1 MNSEKTNIK
10 NLLTLIDIYHN
21 ENIKSEQKKFVKHV
35 IQASLHF
42 SLNSDTSDVNCFD
55 DFFESCREDLD
66 MLIGSD
72 DVEKA
77 IDLAILYNEHFGAL
91 QADGYDN
98 TLRPIYEKVI
108 ESLIQQIIDYG
119 VEYDDCQD

>member
-1 MNSEKTNIK
+1 MDSEKRNIN
-10 NLLTLIDIYHN
+10 NLLTLIDIHRN
-21 ENIKSEQKKFVKHV
+21 ENIKREQRKFVRHV
-35 IQASLHF
+35 IQASLF
-42 SLNSDTSDVNCFD
+42 FFLDSDTSDVNCFD

-72 DVEKA
+72 DVQKA
-77 IDLAILYNEHFGAL
+77 IDLAILYNEHFGKL

-119 VEYDDCQD
+119 VEYDDC

>member
-1 MNSEKTNIK
+1 MNSKKKIINK
-10 NLLTLIDIYHN
+10 VLTLVDIYYN
-21 ENIKSEQKKFVKHV
+21 KNIKSEQKEFVEHV
-35 IQASLHF
+35 IQASLYF
-42 SLNSDTSDVNCFD
+42 FLSSDTSDINCFD

-72 DVEKA
+72 DVQEA

-91 QADGYDN
+91 QADEYDN
-98 TLRPIYEKVI
+98 TFRPIYEKVI

-119 VEYDDCQD
+119 VEYDDY

>member
-1 MNSEKTNIK
+1 MDSKKKIINKV
-10 NLLTLIDIYHN
+10 LTLVDIYYN
-21 ENIKSEQKKFVKHV
+21 KNIKSEQKEFVEHV
-35 IQASLHF
+35 IQASLYF
-42 SLNSDTSDVNCFD
+42 FLSSDTSDINCFD

-72 DVEKA
+72 DVQEA

-119 VEYDDCQD
+119 VEYDDY